1 MNILV
6 LNGPNLNLLGSREIE
21 IYGEETLDELCMWI
35 ETSQE
40 GRDHDFKFYQSN
52 HEGVIID
59 SIHDERQWAQG
70 MIINAGALS
79 HYSYSIRDAISSV
92 KIPTVEVHI
101 SDIMNREDFRKI
113 SVLKDVSINQVY
125 GMGKQSYIE
134 GVKILNESH

>member
-1 MNILV
+1 MNILII
-6 LNGPNLNLLGSREIE
+6 NGPNLNLLGERDQE
-21 IYGEETLDELCMWI
+21 IYGDNTLDELMMWL
-35 ETSQE
+35 ETSPE
-40 GRDHDFKFYQSN
+40 VSNHNFKFYQSN

-92 KIPTVEVHI
+92 KIPTVEIHI

-113 SVLKDVSINQVY
+113 SVLKDVCINQVY

-134 GVKILNESH
+134 GVKILNENH

>member
-52 HEGVIID
+52 HEGDLID
-59 SIHDERQWAQG
+59 TLHDEREWANG
-70 MIINAGALS
+70 IILNAGALS
-79 HYSYSIRDAISSV
+79 HYSYALRDAIKSIDV
-92 KIPTVEVHI
+92 DTVEVHM
-101 SDIMNREDFRKI
+101 SDINSREDFRKI
-113 SVLKDVSINQVY
+113 SVIKDACISQISGLGQA
-125 GMGKQSYIE
+125 GYIE
-134 GVKILNESH
+134 AIMVLMNL